1 MYVTEKVEAKAD
13 LLNGVHSEYDVPQ
26 FFEHPAYSEWTPFSK
41 SALAST
47 FSVTY
52 ILASRWVSY

>member
-26 FFEHPAYSEWTPFSK
+26 LTDNFG
-41 SALAST
+41 
-47 FSVTY
+47 VG
-52 ILASRWVSY
+52 WVLEKLWHIIFGMDAV